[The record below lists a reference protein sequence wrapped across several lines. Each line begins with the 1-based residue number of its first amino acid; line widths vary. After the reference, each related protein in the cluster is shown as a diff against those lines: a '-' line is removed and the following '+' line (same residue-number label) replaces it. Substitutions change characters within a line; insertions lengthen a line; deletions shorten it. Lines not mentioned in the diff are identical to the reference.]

1 MKKTI
6 FIVLFL
12 QSILVWSQIALPIQQ
27 SNIPKNHLVVNYDFS
42 NPASFSGTGNSVNNL
57 ASTTTASA
65 TLLNSPGFIKTLGY
79 ASFNGVNQYIIT
91 PDLKSYFKSV
101 AATTI
106 QNSHTISLWVYPLNA
121 NGIILSEFGSGSIS
135 SGWQDSQIEMVN
147 GFLKF
152 RVWPGAENLILTST
166 NTIALNQWHHIVMV
180 YDGANLK
187 GYVDGV
193 LQGTKTYAR
202 SAPMNN
208 NTGLHYGI
216 GAFTST
222 HMGSAAYGKFHLAQF
237 KLYNIPLSNTDIA
250 QEYSRE
256 KAKYEYEIH
265 SPDTNTNPNYWSVSS
280 AWNSTTGSTGSS
292 DPFSG
297 LHYTPWLNSGLG
309 WVAQTQNTSQFIIL
323 NYDEPVKMTGII
335 SQGRANNGGQWVS
348 SAHIDVSMNGTSWT
362 RLISNATLNS
372 NSTED
377 VKLLFP
383 TPVLAKYVRVNPLTW
398 NNYICMRLGVI
409 VEPEPMISDG
419 LVLRLDAANSKSYP
433 GSGTTW
439 NDLSGNGS
447 HVTLT
452 STSYSPAVGGSIVFN
467 GTSSYANFNA
477 AIGNTN
483 TVTVDMW
490 VKTNSLNAPTG
501 SMYFGFGLYDV
512 WTKGGNIGFNTS
524 GGDLFGLTSTR
535 VESLGIEGAWKHL
548 VFVMNSGSV
557 INNKIYVNGV
567 NQTSLSQVYS
577 GFNST
582 NANFN
587 SGAGRIAGWRNDFN
601 WLMNLNVA
609 SFKIYNR
616 ELSQH
621 EITNNFNNT
630 KPLFFPENSGL
641 SPETASTS
649 AYQIK
654 QDYPDS
660 EDGFY
665 WIKNPNINS
674 GNPIKIYAD
683 MTTEGGGWTL
693 ILKNS
698 SYVGWTYANAIAR
711 NTSIPFTTN
720 ADIIS
725 TSTSNY
731 SIIAWADHIKQSAS
745 GFQYMIDAGSRRS
758 FGGIW
763 TANDTYSFVSNSGS
777 NTNVTENKKFG
788 NWNYVGSNNGMALR
802 MPWYGYVGGSTG
814 FYTLSSGTL
823 NWWGTLIAN
832 NSAYSPSPWIS
843 DAGGGTSNQNPGII
857 WYWVR

>member
-1 MKKTI
+1 MKKTV

-106 QNSHTISLWVYPLNA
+106 QNSHSISLWIYPLNA

-147 GFLKF
+147 GSLKF

-202 SAPMNN
+202 QSPINFN
-208 NTGLHYGI
+208 YGLHYGI
-216 GAFTST
+216 GAYTPT
-222 HMGSAAYGKFHLAQF
+222 HMGSVAYGRFNLAQF
-237 KLYNIPLSNTDIA
+237 KMYNIPLNSSDVA
-250 QEYSRE
+250 QEYQRE
-256 KAKYEYEIH
+256 KEKYEYVIH
-265 SPDTNTNPNYWSVSS
+265 SPNTNFNPSYWSVSS
-280 AWNSTTGSTGSS
+280 AWNTTTGPSGASAV
-292 DPFSG
+292 FSEVA
-297 LHYTPWLNSGLG
+297 YTPWLNSNLG
-309 WVAQTQNTSQFIIL
+309 WVAQTQNTSQFITL
-323 NYDEPVKMTGII
+323 NYDEPVTMKGII
-335 SQGRANNGGQWVS
+335 TQGRAELAQWVS
-348 SAHIDVSMNGTSWT
+348 SAHIDVSIDGSSWT
-362 RLISNATLNS
+362 RVISNATLNS
-372 NSTED
+372 NNTED

-383 TPVLAKYVRVNPLTW
+383 TPIVAKYVRVNPLTW

-409 VEPEPMISDG
+409 VEPEPIISDG
-419 LVLRLDAANSKSYP
+419 LVLRLDAANSNSYP
-433 GSGTTW
+433 GTGTTW

-447 HVTLT
+447 HVALT
-452 STSYSPAVGGSIVFN
+452 STSNSPAVGGSIAFN

-477 AIGNTN
+477 NIGSTN
-483 TVTVDMW
+483 TVTIDMW
-490 VKTNSLNAPTG
+490 VKTNSLNAPNG

-512 WTKGGNIGFNTS
+512 WTKGGAIGFNTS
-524 GGDLFGLTSTR
+524 GGDLYGLTNTR
-535 VESLGIEGAWKHL
+535 VENLEIEGAWKHL
-548 VFVMNSGSV
+548 VFVMNTGS
-557 INNKIYVNGV
+557 ISNNKIYVNGV
-567 NQTSLSQVYS
+567 NQTSLSQVHT
-577 GFNST
+577 GFNSV

-587 SGAGRIAGWRNDFN
+587 SGAGRIACWRNDFN

-616 ELSQH
+616 ELSQQ
-621 EITNNFNNT
+621 EITNNFNTT
-630 KPLFFPENSGL
+630 KQRFYPNNSGL

-649 AYQIK
+649 AYKIK
-654 QDYPDS
+654 QDYPNS

-665 WIKNPNINS
+665 WIKNPNIN
-674 GNPIKIYAD
+674 GGVPIKIYAD
-683 MTTEGGGWTL
+683 MTTDGGGWTL

-698 SYVGWTYANAIAR
+698 SYGGWTFTNAIDL
-711 NTSIPFTTN
+711 NSQNPFRKN
-720 ADIIS
+720 ADIIN
-725 TSTSNY
+725 TSTANY
-731 SIIAWADHIKQSAS
+731 SIIKWADYIKKSAS
-745 GFQYMIDAGSRRS
+745 GFQYMIDSYSRNS
-758 FGGIW
+758 YGGIW
-763 TANDTYSFVSNSGS
+763 TANAAYSFTSTSNS
-777 NTNVTENKKFG
+777 NTNISLNA
-788 NWNYVGSNNGMALR
+788 NYGGWSYNSNNDGISQR
-802 MPWYGYVGGSTG
+802 MPWQGNVGTNGY
-814 FYTLSSGTL
+814 FTLSSGSGF
-823 NWWGTLIAN
+823 WWGTLIAN
-832 NSAYSPSPWIS
+832 NSSYSPAPWIGTL
-843 DAGGGTSNQNPGII
+843 GGYAANPGII

>member
-42 NPASFSGTGNSVNNL
+42 NTASYLGTGTALTNM
-57 ASTTTASA
+57 ASTTTGTA
-65 TLLNSPGFIKTLGY
+65 TLVGSPGYFKTLGC
-79 ASFNGVNQYIIT
+79 ASFNGTNQYIIT

-106 QNSHTISLWVYPLNA
+106 QDSHTVSLWVYPLNA
-121 NGIILSEFGSGSIS
+121 NGIILSEFGAGSIGQ
-135 SGWQDSQIEMVN
+135 GWQDSQIEMVN
-147 GFLKF
+147 GLLKF
-152 RVWPGAENLILTST
+152 RVWPGTEILTST

-202 SAPMNN
+202 QSPINYGY
-208 NTGLHYGI
+208 GLHYGI
-216 GAFTST
+216 GAYTAT
-222 HMGSAAYGKFHLAQF
+222 HMGSVAYVKFHLAKF
-237 KLYNIPLSNTDIA
+237 KLYNIPLNNSDIA

-256 KAKYEYEIH
+256 KAEFEYRIH
-265 SPDTNTNPNYWSVSS
+265 SPDTNTNPAYWSVSS
-280 AWNSTTGSTGSS
+280 AWNTTTGPSGASAV
-292 DPFSG
+292 FSEAA
-297 LHYTPWLNSGLG
+297 YTPWLNSNLG
-309 WVAQTQNTSQFIIL
+309 WVAQTQNTSQFITL
-323 NYDEPVKMTGII
+323 NYDEPVTMKGII
-335 SQGRANNGGQWVS
+335 TQGRAELAQWVS
-348 SAHIDVSMNGTSWT
+348 SAHIDVSIDGSSWT
-362 RLISNATLNS
+362 RVISNATLNS
-372 NSTED
+372 NNTED

-383 TPVLAKYVRVNPLTW
+383 TPIVAKYVRVNPLTW

-433 GSGTTW
+433 GTGNAW
-439 NDLSGNGS
+439 NDLSGNAS

-452 STSYSPAVGGSIVFN
+452 STAYSPAIGGSIAFN
-467 GTSSYANFNA
+467 GTSSYADFNA
-477 AIGNTN
+477 NIGSTN

-490 VKTNSLNAPTG
+490 VKTNSLNAPNG

-512 WTKGGNIGFNTS
+512 WTKGGAIGFNTS
-524 GGDLFGLTSTR
+524 GGDLYGLTSTR
-535 VESLGIEGAWKHL
+535 VENLGIEGAWKHL
-548 VFVMNSGSV
+548 VFVMNTGATS
-557 INNKIYVNGV
+557 NNKIYVNGV
-567 NQTSLSQVYS
+567 NQTSLSQVYT
-577 GFNST
+577 GFNSL

-587 SGAGRIAGWRNDFN
+587 SGSGRIACWRNDFN

-616 ELSQH
+616 ELSQQ
-621 EITNNFNNT
+621 EITNNFNAS
-630 KPLFFPENSGL
+630 KPRFYPNNSGL

-654 QDYPDS
+654 QDYPNS

-674 GNPIKIYAD
+674 ENPFKIYAD
-683 MTTEGGGWTL
+683 MTTDGGGWTL

-698 SYVGWTYANAIAR
+698 SNAGWNYNNSVALNVS
-711 NTSIPFTTN
+711 NPFTTN
-720 ADIIS
+720 AEIIS
-725 TSTSNY
+725 TSSTNY
-731 SIIAWADHIKQSAS
+731 SIIGWADHIKRSAL
-745 GFQYMIDAGSRRS
+745 GFQYMIDAGSRRN

-763 TANDTYSFVSNSGS
+763 TANAAYSFMSTSNAQ
-777 NTNVTENKKFG
+777 TNLTLNSKFG
-788 NWNYVGSNNGMALR
+788 TWNYVGDNNGMALR
-802 MPWYGYVGGSTG
+802 MPWRSQTVGSGTG
-814 FYTLSSGTL
+814 FLTLSNGTG
-823 NWWGTLIAN
+823 NWWGTLVSN
-832 NSAYSPSPWIS
+832 NIYYSPAPWIS
-843 DAGGGTSNQNPGII
+843 DGGGGASSPEPGII